1 MAEAKQTPPGRR
13 RLVFGCAL
21 LLFSIV
27 PWVVAPFTPLLGL
40 PAGQLA
46 SVIAALVVGAEII
59 GAAAMLVLGGEA
71 YARITRRF
79 RRSKNKTQQCSVS
92 SNDRH
97 TRDGNPE

>member
-1 MAEAKQTPPGRR
+1 MAEAKETPPGRR

-21 LLFSIV
+21 LVFSIV
-27 PWVVAPFTPLLGL
+27 PWAVAPFTPLLGL

-46 SVIAALVVGAEII
+46 TVIAALVVGAEII
-59 GAAAMLVLGGEA
+59 GAAAMVVLGGEA

-79 RRSKNKTQQCSVS
+79 RLSKHTSQQCSGS

-97 TRDGNPE
+97 AREGNLE

>member
-1 MAEAKQTPPGRR
+1 MAEAKETPPGRS

-21 LLFSIV
+21 LVFSIV
-27 PWVVAPFTPLLGL
+27 PWAVAPFTPLLGL

-46 SVIAALVVGAEII
+46 SVIAALLVGAEII
-59 GAAAMLVLGGEA
+59 GAAAMVVLGGEA

-79 RRSKNKTQQCSVS
+79 RRSKNKTQKCSGF

-97 TRDGNPE
+97 TREGNPE

>member
-1 MAEAKQTPPGRR
+1 MAEAKETTPGRG

-21 LLFSIV
+21 LFFSIV

-40 PAGQLA
+40 PAVQLA

-59 GAAAMLVLGGEA
+59 GATAMVVLGGEA

-79 RRSKNKTQQCSVS
+79 RRSKNKTQQCSGS

-97 TRDGNPE
+97 TREGNPE